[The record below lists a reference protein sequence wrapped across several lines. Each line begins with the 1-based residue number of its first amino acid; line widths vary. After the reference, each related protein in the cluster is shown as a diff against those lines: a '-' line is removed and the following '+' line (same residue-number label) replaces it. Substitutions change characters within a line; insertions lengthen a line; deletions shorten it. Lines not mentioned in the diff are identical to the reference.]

1 MSIGIAILS
10 GYICLSTHATAVPL
24 GAGAPPALSV
34 IFHPSTKSLTLSA
47 ALTKSSLGMNS
58 YSNFMPSFLL
68 NVLAAGVAPLHASH
82 RDLKFRP
89 SSPPSPD
96 ILPHLSA
103 VAPSLRPK
111 GPLPWS
117 HQPVLMVS

>member
-68 NVLAAGVAPLHASH
+68 FRRIADDSDDAHGHPFGQPSRPNGCAILRSVRVLVNQEPG
-82 RDLKFRP
+82 
-89 SSPPSPD
+89 
-96 ILPHLSA
+96 SA
-103 VAPSLRPK
+103 W
-111 GPLPWS
+111 G
-117 HQPVLMVS
+117 

>member
-68 NVLAAGVAPLHASH
+68 LVEGESETRAALVPPGRAAAPRA
-82 RDLKFRP
+82 RP
-89 SSPPSPD
+89 SPEAHRVTSRAGADAHGSD
-96 ILPHLSA
+96 RA
-103 VAPSLRPK
+103 VEHGLCA
-111 GPLPWS
+111 
-117 HQPVLMVS
+117 

>member
-1 MSIGIAILS
+1 MSIGMAILS

-58 YSNFMPSFLL
+58 YSNCMPSFLL
-68 NVLAAGVAPLHASH
+68 VVEGESETRAALVPLGRAAAPHGGAG
-82 RDLKFRP
+82 P
-89 SSPPSPD
+89 E
-96 ILPHLSA
+96 A
-103 VAPSLRPK
+103 LRATC
-111 GPLPWS
+111 GGG
-117 HQPVLMVS
+117 

>member
-34 IFHPSTKSLTLSA
+34 IFHPSTRSLTLSA

-58 YSNFMPSFLL
+58 YSNFMPSFLRL
-68 NVLAAGVAPLHASH
+68 VKGESEARPAPEAHRATSRAGVVMA
-82 RDLKFRP
+82 DL
-89 SSPPSPD
+89 
-96 ILPHLSA
+96 L
-103 VAPSLRPK
+103 
-111 GPLPWS
+111 G
-117 HQPVLMVS
+117 